1 MVADQLQL
9 LTNESKSNLI
19 NFQKT
24 LNSSVSVFISFAC
37 NRNEKYDDACTYFLK
52 RQIFFHTSRTG
63 RVFHRCVCY
72 CALENSSCS

>member
-9 LTNESKSNLI
+9 LANESKSNLI

-63 RVFHRCVCY
+63 RVFHQCVCY